1 MKPITKFQTLEL
13 VLIPI
18 IFGFSQVFVLLFG
31 LSIVGND
38 IWIIIGIP
46 MGFGVVISLVFLVF
60 FIRYHEISE
69 FLQLESFFRL
79 ITISGGIAL
88 IIILFFQFF
97 VQLSELTIIPLL
109 SLIISVIGDIMTGM
123 CIYFLCNALFIQD
136 PLK

>member
-1 MKPITKFQTLEL
+1 MKPITDFQTMEL

-18 IFGFSQVFVLLFG
+18 IFGFSQVLVLLFG

-38 IWIIIGIP
+38 IWIIMGIP
-46 MGFGVVISLVFLVF
+46 MGFGVIISLIFLVF
-60 FIRYHEISE
+60 YIRYHEISE

-79 ITISGGIAL
+79 LTIGGGIAL
-88 IIILFFQFF
+88 IIILLSQFF
-97 VQLSELTIIPLL
+97 VQLSEFTIIPLL

-123 CIYFLCNALFIQD
+123 CIYFLWNVSFMQN

>member
-123 CIYFLCNALFIQD
+123 CIYFLWNALFMQD